1 METIKKYFPLSFKE
15 KSEVRDLVLNILVY
29 LAGAIVVGIL
39 IGVCSGIPVVNWMFG
54 ILGTLAE
61 LYIVGGISFSVLNY
75 FKITK

>member
-15 KSEVRDLVLNILVY
+15 KSEVRDLILNILVY

-61 LYIVGGISFSVLNY
+61 IYIVGGVVFSVLDY
-75 FKITK
+75 LKVVK